1 MSGVQG
7 GGSGEGA
14 AGHWLSSPIPPR
26 RLLWYPEGG
35 HALAGVETE
44 ADVFGNCARWLL
56 QHLGQPQ
63 QDGMGRHRP

>member
-1 MSGVQG
+1 M
-7 GGSGEGA
+7 GA
-14 AGHWLSSPIPPR
+14 GREPRGAGRASPRPIPPR

-56 QHLGQPQ
+56 RHLGQPRR
-63 QDGMGRHRP
+63 DRTGRHSP

>member
-1 MSGVQG
+1 MPAEQPSI
-7 GGSGEGA
+7 
-14 AGHWLSSPIPPR
+14 LSR

-44 ADVFGNCARWLL
+44 ADVFRNCAHWFL

-63 QDGMGRHRP
+63 QDGTGRHSP